1 MSEIR
6 GITGLNSN
14 SIINNTTKKT
24 ENKDFSSYLGES
36 KSMDEIFQEASEEYN
51 VPIELLKAVG
61 KAESNFNAKAVSR
74 AGAQGV
80 MQLMPATARDLGVSD
95 SFDAEQN
102 IMGGAKYL
110 SRLLKKYD
118 NNASLALAA
127 YNAGSGNV
135 AKYDGIP
142 PFKETQ
148 NYVKKVLNY
157 MGDSNLEVLETTS
170 TNSSKTSTAS
180 NDAGVQQYFSYTP
193 LDVNSSADP
202 LEILSNLF
210 TYDDYM
216 RFLDLFFEDTNEE
229 ENNKANN
236 LEEEK
241 SSPLTNNIQYNATAL
256 NLLRNQNRL

>member
-6 GITGLNSN
+6 GITGLNNN

-24 ENKDFSSYLGES
+24 ENKDFASYLGES
-36 KSMDEIFQEASEEYN
+36 KSMDEIFQEASNEYN

-80 MQLMPATARDLGVSD
+80 MQLMPATARELGVTD

-110 SRLLKKYD
+110 SRMLKKYD

-157 MGDSNLEVLETTS
+157 MGDTNLEVLETTS
-170 TNSSKTSTAS
+170 KNSPKTSTAT
-180 NDAGVQQYFSYTP
+180 NDTGVQYLSYTP

-202 LEILSNLF
+202 LEMLSNLF
-210 TYDDYM
+210 TYNDYL
-216 RFLDLFFEDTNEE
+216 RFLDLFFEDMDQE

-236 LEEEK
+236 VEEEN
-241 SSPLTNNIQYNATAL
+241 SSPLAKNIQYNATAL
-256 NLLRNQNRL
+256 NLLKNQNIL

>member
-24 ENKDFSSYLGES
+24 EIKDFSSYLGES

-61 KAESNFNAKAVSR
+61 KAESNFNAKAVSK

-80 MQLMPATARDLGVSD
+80 MQLMPATARELGVSD

-118 NNASLALAA
+118 NNPSLALAA

-170 TNSSKTSTAS
+170 KNSTKTSAAA
-180 NDAGVQQYFSYTP
+180 NDTGVQQYFSYTP
-193 LDVNSSADP
+193 LDVTASADP

-216 RFLDLFFEDTNEE
+216 RFLDLFFEDTEQE
-229 ENNKANN
+229 DKTTNN

-241 SSPLTNNIQYNATAL
+241 SSSLTNNIQYNATAL